1 MKRILFCLLTLA
13 LLTASCGDREQ
24 EKKVEIMY
32 AVEYTV
38 EFKDGPKKIIEI
50 VNMPAEEPVGLF
62 YIENAEKEINRLVL
76 KGNQGFDRKEICS
89 TRFRISSYGIN
100 NWRRIEQ

>member
-1 MKRILFCLLTLA
+1 MKRILFCLTALCLLA
-13 LLTASCGDREQ
+13 VSCDKQDQKEP
-24 EKKVEIMY
+24 EIMY

-38 EFKDGPKKIIEI
+38 EFKDGPKTIIEI
-50 VNMPAEEPVGLF
+50 VNLPAAEPVGL
-62 YIENAEKEINRLVL
+62 YYTDGMEKEINRLVL
-76 KGNQGFDRKEICS
+76 RGNQGSVRKEICS